1 MKNVMKEKLRT
12 GGCQI
17 GAWLQSSS
25 ATNAEVM
32 ASCGFDWLAVDMEH
46 GTANV
51 EQAAV
56 VFAVAERHGLT
67 PLVRLP
73 RADPYLARQLL
84 DAGAL
89 GVLVPVAE
97 DAVEFSE
104 FLSHCIYP
112 PKGRRGVGLV
122 RANLWGKTFE
132 DYLAT
137 FEPIIVPMIET
148 SKGVAAAGA
157 LAALDGVDGIFLG
170 PYDLSASLGDAG
182 NFDMLAFK
190 EAIEIVR
197 AACQEHGKAIGI
209 HQVDPDPMALQE
221 RKDEGFAMVAYG
233 TDVIAIRHAFADF
246 KNNLK

>member
-1 MKNVMKEKLRT
+1 MKNVMKEKLRA
-12 GGCQI
+12 GACQV

-32 ASCGFDWLAVDMEH
+32 ASCGFDWLVVDMEH

-51 EQAAV
+51 EQSAA

-73 RADPYLARQLL
+73 SADPFLARRLL

-89 GVLVPVAE
+89 GVLVPVVE
-97 DAVEFSE
+97 DVDEFAE
-104 FLSHCIYP
+104 FLSHCVYP
-112 PKGRRGVGLV
+112 PKGQRGVGLV
-122 RANLWGKTFE
+122 RANLWGETFE

-137 FEPIIVPMIET
+137 FEPVIVPMIET
-148 SKGVAAAGA
+148 RKGVAAAGA

-170 PYDLSASLGDAG
+170 PYDLSASLGGAG
-182 NFDMLAFK
+182 NFDMSVFK
-190 EAIEIVR
+190 EAVETVR
-197 AACQEHGKAIGI
+197 AACEKNGKVIGI
-209 HQVDPDPMALQE
+209 HQVEPDPVALQE
-221 RKDEGFAMVAYG
+221 RKDQGFGMIAYG
-233 TDVIAIRHAFADF
+233 TDLIAIRHAFVDF